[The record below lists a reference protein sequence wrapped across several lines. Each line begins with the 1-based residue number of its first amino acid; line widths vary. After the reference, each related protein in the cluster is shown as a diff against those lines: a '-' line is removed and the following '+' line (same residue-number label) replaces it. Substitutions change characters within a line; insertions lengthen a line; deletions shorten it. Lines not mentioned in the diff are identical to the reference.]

1 MDSRSVFPIK
11 ITSFEYL
18 NIYPPMSLN
27 TPSPFGDGLNYRGV
41 NSSLSIEG
49 ASLKVRYFLFGSPVS
64 ASAGSKPIYE
74 IKTTEY

>member
-1 MDSRSVFPIK
+1 
-11 ITSFEYL
+11 
-18 NIYPPMSLN
+18 MSLN

-74 IKTTEY
+74 IKTTEYKTNISAPMFLYQAKM